1 MRRKRL
7 ASLAL
12 AAVMT
17 ASVVLAGC
25 GQGETTQAPA
35 SSGTEPA
42 AAGTESGTEA
52 GTEAAAS
59 QGAAPVV
66 SHDTEMTIE
75 IYDKAA
81 NYQGIQAGWF
91 GKVLKDKFNIQLNI
105 IAPQVSGDAN
115 SLYQTRSASG
125 NLGDIVIIDNSE
137 MQDCVEAGLIMDI
150 GDIIGSYENL
160 TKYKEQIDLF
170 NGTMSGVEAGSVYAI
185 PCNMNSNGPTA
196 FVGTEV
202 ASAPRVPWDLY
213 EGLGC
218 PELKTT
224 DDLLNMLK
232 DMQDKYPTNAAGDKA
247 FAITMWKDWDGT
259 SIENAN
265 LLTNWFGQ
273 QVKESVL
280 LGNDNTIMPLTDKN
294 GGYYKA
300 SSSSLKQTRWA
311 W

>member
-137 MQDCVEAGLIMDI
+137 MPV
-150 GDIIGSYENL
+150 SYTHL
-160 TKYKEQIDLF
+160 TL
-170 NGTMSGVEAGSVYAI
+170 
-185 PCNMNSNGPTA
+185 PMN
-196 FVGTEV
+196 
-202 ASAPRVPWDLY
+202 
-213 EGLGC
+213 
-218 PELKTT
+218 
-224 DDLLNMLK
+224 
-232 DMQDKYPTNAAGDKA
+232 
-247 FAITMWKDWDGT
+247 
-259 SIENAN
+259 
-265 LLTNWFGQ
+265 
-273 QVKESVL
+273 
-280 LGNDNTIMPLTDKN
+280 
-294 GGYYKA
+294 
-300 SSSSLKQTRWA
+300 
-311 W
+311 

>member
-137 MQDCVEAGLIMDI
+137 MQ
-150 GDIIGSYENL
+150 GS
-160 TKYKEQIDLF
+160 KSQ
-170 NGTMSGVEAGSVYAI
+170 
-185 PCNMNSNGPTA
+185 
-196 FVGTEV
+196 
-202 ASAPRVPWDLY
+202 
-213 EGLGC
+213 
-218 PELKTT
+218 
-224 DDLLNMLK
+224 
-232 DMQDKYPTNAAGDKA
+232 
-247 FAITMWKDWDGT
+247 
-259 SIENAN
+259 
-265 LLTNWFGQ
+265 
-273 QVKESVL
+273 
-280 LGNDNTIMPLTDKN
+280 
-294 GGYYKA
+294 
-300 SSSSLKQTRWA
+300 
-311 W
+311 

>member
-81 NYQGIQAGWF
+81 NYQGIQAG
-91 GKVLKDKFNIQLNI
+91 
-105 IAPQVSGDAN
+105 
-115 SLYQTRSASG
+115 
-125 NLGDIVIIDNSE
+125 
-137 MQDCVEAGLIMDI
+137 
-150 GDIIGSYENL
+150 
-160 TKYKEQIDLF
+160 
-170 NGTMSGVEAGSVYAI
+170 
-185 PCNMNSNGPTA
+185 
-196 FVGTEV
+196 
-202 ASAPRVPWDLY
+202 
-213 EGLGC
+213 
-218 PELKTT
+218 
-224 DDLLNMLK
+224 
-232 DMQDKYPTNAAGDKA
+232 
-247 FAITMWKDWDGT
+247 
-259 SIENAN
+259 
-265 LLTNWFGQ
+265 
-273 QVKESVL
+273 
-280 LGNDNTIMPLTDKN
+280 
-294 GGYYKA
+294 
-300 SSSSLKQTRWA
+300 
-311 W
+311 

>member
-137 MQDCVEAGLIMDI
+137 MQD
-150 GDIIGSYENL
+150 
-160 TKYKEQIDLF
+160 
-170 NGTMSGVEAGSVYAI
+170 
-185 PCNMNSNGPTA
+185 
-196 FVGTEV
+196 
-202 ASAPRVPWDLY
+202 
-213 EGLGC
+213 
-218 PELKTT
+218 
-224 DDLLNMLK
+224 
-232 DMQDKYPTNAAGDKA
+232 
-247 FAITMWKDWDGT
+247 
-259 SIENAN
+259 
-265 LLTNWFGQ
+265 
-273 QVKESVL
+273 
-280 LGNDNTIMPLTDKN
+280 
-294 GGYYKA
+294 
-300 SSSSLKQTRWA
+300 
-311 W
+311 